1 MIATLIDIGIGLIVA
16 MLVIVLSVGIGL
28 IALLLMK

>member
-28 IALLLMK
+28 IALLLTK